1 MSVRRALNYVG
12 RSSRQVIAALLLA
25 GVAPLFA
32 QQSIDS
38 DMPEGQAGQIDE
50 ATYLRLRSEHIARLR
65 GVLAGKDPAARG
77 RAVRAMAAQE
87 ERVRAMLKS
96 FKTSMGAAGLSGRI
110 WTAIDRKSTRLN
122 SSHIP
127 LSRM

>member
-1 MSVRRALNYVG
+1 MSVRRALNHVG

-50 ATYLRLRSEHIARLR
+50 ATYLRLRSVHIARLR

-77 RAVRAMAAQE
+77 RAIRAMAAQE
-87 ERVRAMLKS
+87 ERTCRRAKRGRLTRRHTYGS
-96 FKTSMGAAGLSGRI
+96 GQCTLPVCAGF
-110 WTAIDRKSTRLN
+110 
-122 SSHIP
+122 
-127 LSRM
+127 